1 MRHLTLFS
9 LAATVLAL
17 TSNASANMQI
27 KFVESAPKDW
37 FAVTNNSDCSL
48 NNIKLTFDLTQSQG
62 ALIFDTTAAG
72 AGVEVYQPFSVRSG
86 NLELVSGDDVADG
99 DKTLTIMITDLR
111 PTEVASFTIDV
122 DDTLTK
128 SELGNIRVS
137 RSEIAG
143 AKVSLADSDITST
156 FDDSGATQM
165 KFDQCAK

>member
-1 MRHLTLFS
+1 MRHFTLFS
-9 LAATVLAL
+9 LVTALLVL

-37 FAVTNNSDCSL
+37 FAVTNNSDCNLS
-48 NNIKLTFDLTQSQG
+48 NIKLTFDLTQSQG

-86 NLELVSGDDVADG
+86 NLELISGADVADG
-99 DKTLTIMITDLR
+99 DKTLTILITDLK

-122 DDTLTK
+122 DDTLAK

-143 AKVSLADSDITST
+143 ASVSLADSDNSSI
-156 FDDSGATQM
+156 FDDTGATEM
-165 KFDQCAK
+165 VVTQCSL

>member
-1 MRHLTLFS
+1 MKYLTLIS
-9 LAATVLAL
+9 AAAMLL
-17 TSNASANMQI
+17 TLTTPASANMQV

-37 FAVTNNSDCSL
+37 FAVTNSSNCDL

-62 ALIFDTTAAG
+62 KLIFDTTEAG

-86 NLELVSGDDVADG
+86 NLELVSGTNVSDG
-99 DKTLTIMITDLR
+99 DKTLTIMITDLK

-122 DDTLTK
+122 DDTLTQ

-143 AKVSLADSDITST
+143 AKVSIVDTENAGI
-156 FDDSGATQM
+156 FDANGTTKMD
-165 KFDQCAK
+165 FNQCG